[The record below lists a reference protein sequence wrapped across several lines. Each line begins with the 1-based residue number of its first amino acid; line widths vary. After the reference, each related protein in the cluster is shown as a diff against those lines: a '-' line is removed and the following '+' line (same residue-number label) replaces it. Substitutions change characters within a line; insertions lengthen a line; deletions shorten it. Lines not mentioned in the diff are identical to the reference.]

1 MISQIAITKIG
12 RNSDGDCSF
21 GFAYN
26 EDGVSTYIPSTI
38 IKLMG
43 WTEADEG
50 KHFTVALGPNGN
62 DNYGATPFIVNSMA
76 PKADYFKLYD
86 GQANKT
92 PKGSVHSSFNKPESK
107 SDWIGPQ
114 EYEDDYT
121 SCTVNPYKPEPKS
134 EYTVDYIDGEEALDA
149 ESKKLV
155 QLENEVIYHKLRGIC
170 PWGSGTNEGV
180 RRAVSPYG
188 DSGEYCSVVDV
199 QDELVGMGLSEA
211 SATPAISL
219 LTKAGFITRNGT
231 TVTVTDAGVDAID
244 LALATFDDSPREVLR
259 QEEIQS
265 E

>member
-43 WTEADEG
+43 FTEADEG
-50 KHFTVALGPNGN
+50 RHFTVALGPNGN
-62 DNYGATPFIVNSMA
+62 DRYGDTPYIVNSMA
-76 PKADYFKLYD
+76 PKANIFKTYD
-86 GQANKT
+86 GKAT
-92 PKGSVHSSFNKPESK
+92 TPPKGSVHSSFNKPE
-107 SDWIGPQ
+107 
-114 EYEDDYT
+114 
-121 SCTVNPYKPEPKS
+121 
-134 EYTVDYIDGEEALDA
+134 YTVDYSHGEEHIKLDEEQDPTTLKALKDYFNVTRV
-149 ESKKLV
+149 ELI
-155 QLENEVIYHKLRGIC
+155 QLENEVIYHKLRGVC

-199 QDELVGMGLSEA
+199 QDELVSMGLSEA

-244 LALATFDDSPREVLR
+244 LALAAFDDSPREVLR

>member
-26 EDGVSTYIPSTI
+26 EEGVSTYIPSTI

-76 PKADYFKLYD
+76 PKANYFKVYD
-86 GQANKT
+86 GQSTKT
-92 PKGSVHSSFNKPESK
+92 PKGSVHTSFNKPE
-107 SDWIGPQ
+107 
-114 EYEDDYT
+114 YE
-121 SCTVNPYKPEPKS
+121 
-134 EYTVDYIDGEEALDA
+134 VDYINGEEKLDA
-149 ESKKLV
+149 KYKKIV

-244 LALATFDDSPREVLR
+244 LALAAFDDSPREVLR

>member
-26 EDGVSTYIPSTI
+26 EEGVSTYIPSTI

-76 PKADYFKLYD
+76 PKADYFKVYD

-92 PKGSVHSSFNKPESK
+92 PKGSVHTSFKEAELEIPTPFLE
-107 SDWIGPQ
+107 PTP
-114 EYEDDYT
+114 EYE
-121 SCTVNPYKPEPKS
+121 
-134 EYTVDYIDGEEALDA
+134 VDYINGEEKLDA
-149 ESKKLV
+149 KYKKIV

-244 LALATFDDSPREVLR
+244 LALAAFDDSPREVLR

>member
-26 EDGVSTYIPSTI
+26 EEGVSTYIPSTI

-76 PKADYFKLYD
+76 PKADYFKVYD
-86 GQANKT
+86 AQSTKT
-92 PKGSVHSSFNKPESK
+92 PKGSVHTSFKEAELEIPTPFLE
-107 SDWIGPQ
+107 P
-114 EYEDDYT
+114 T
-121 SCTVNPYKPEPKS
+121 PEPKS
-134 EYTVDYIDGEEALDA
+134 DFDPDYEVDYSHGEETLDA
-149 ESKKLV
+149 ANMKVV
-155 QLENEVIYHKLRGIC
+155 QLQNEVIYHKLRGIC

-180 RRAVSPYG
+180 RRAVAPFG

-244 LALATFDDSPREVLR
+244 LALAAFDDSPREVLR